1 LLRGYAHLPA
11 PRAGPD
17 AGNKWT
23 LVDVHR
29 QQMRKSLGSRLR
41 DVMPAVPPSLEG
53 PSTPVSLL
61 GCASARGW
69 LSLQLF
75 AAAGASREQPARR
88 YDNSPARIRALP
100 AAKAPRSFRPA
111 AVDLDEQLFDQSPRS
126 PAAVGVVGGEASAK
140 ECPSAQG
147 DPRRHRN
154 SEAASR
160 RCIPHTA
167 RRVSRSNKSGTLPLS
182 PSATALQSP
191 FKQAQCAVCG
201 DGS

>member
-1 LLRGYAHLPA
+1 
-11 PRAGPD
+11 
-17 AGNKWT
+17 
-23 LVDVHR
+23 VDVSGR
-29 QQMRKSLGSRLR
+29 PSTANAEKSRLT
-41 DVMPAVPPSLEG
+41 PSRCDASGAPLPG
-53 PSTPVSLL
+53 RSIYVQNTTVSGGPVSLL

-100 AAKAPRSFRPA
+100 VAKAPRSFRPA